1 MNELTPQSLEQW
13 REEREAEKRTT
24 NVAAFAARYLDDDGD
39 SPILG
44 TRDERIRE
52 GVKLGIITREEA
64 AEMLSKATD
73 AAIDAMAEG
82 ASGADAYHDVSD
94 AEFAR
99 LMPMVMMPWSSQLA
113 TQSLVYYDKPQGGL

>member
-13 REEREAEKRTT
+13 REERKAENRAAR
-24 NVAAFAARYLDDDGD
+24 VAAFAARYLDDDGD
-39 SPILG
+39 SPISG
-44 TRDERIRE
+44 TRDERIHE

-73 AAIDAMAEG
+73 AALDAMSNGVPG
-82 ASGADAYHDVSD
+82 AAAYNQVSD

-99 LMPMVMMPWSSQLA
+99 MVRNATMPWPSQLA
-113 TQSLVYYDKPQGGL
+113 TQALAYYDNPRGGL